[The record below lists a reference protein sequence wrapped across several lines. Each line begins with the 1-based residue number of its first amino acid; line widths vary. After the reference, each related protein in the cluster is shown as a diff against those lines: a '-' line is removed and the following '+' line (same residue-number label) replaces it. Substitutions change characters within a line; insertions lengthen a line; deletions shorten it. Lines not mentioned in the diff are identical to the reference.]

1 MTLGLTNGTSYAGLA
16 IEPSNYRLY
25 PHGNAY
31 GLTLGS
37 TMPKNK
43 ELSRSIVGVTSDPTK
58 SGIVTNLNGINIGN
72 VNSVKLGK
80 YILKY

>member
-1 MTLGLTNGTSYAGLA
+1 M
-16 IEPSNYRLY
+16 PS
-25 PHGNAY
+25 
-31 GLTLGS
+31 
-37 TMPKNK
+37 NK

-58 SGIVTNLNGINIGN
+58 SGIVTNLNGINIGE